1 DATPTIAGATSF
13 KLIEGVS
20 LFPNDS
26 EEFSLRMWV
35 DEATTTVQGA
45 NKTFQSKITV
55 GSSIVT
61 MPVNLTI
68 KMPTTPSKSYN
79 TNFSGATWNHKLG
92 GIKINE
98 LNNTKQI
105 ISLTPKTESTVN
117 LASYIMGL
125 GESAGVYNEPSTD
138 YRYQGEDPDN
148 FIYFNNE
155 LWRIIGVFSDNTHGK
170 TGEKLVKIIR
180 NDSLGAFAWAKN
192 NVNNW
197 PASSLYALLNTN
209 YYNGVDESTLTNCYQ
224 YSNTIPGVCN
234 FKKRGITNATYR
246 NMIENVTWH
255 LGGISSMSNVNEVYS
270 AERGTTVETLGYIG
284 LMHASDYGYSVLVS
298 NCSRTTSLGSYNND
312 NCGGKAWLRG
322 DGYEWTLFPRSS
334 NSSGVGRVSI
344 SGGVDNY
351 HGADSGYATRPVL
364 YLNSSVEKLSGT
376 GSILD
381 PYIIMN

>member
-1 DATPTIAGATSF
+1 MKKKLGVIILIIIIIFTILLSF
-13 KLIEGVS
+13 KKKDNYYKYDDNSYIAVVVDGES
-20 LFPNDS
+20 LPSIPVKGNYSVKSVCSGGKAKWNYDDW
-26 EEFSLRMWV
+26 SLEVTNIINTARCLL
-35 DEATTTVQGA
+35 TFTTVE
-45 NKTFQSKITV
+45 
-55 GSSIVT
+55 
-61 MPVNLTI
+61 P
-68 KMPTTPSKSYN
+68 
-79 TNFSGATWNHKLG
+79 
-92 GIKINE
+92 
-98 LNNTKQI
+98 
-105 ISLTPKTESTVN
+105 VN

-125 GESAGVYNEPSTD
+125 GTSAGVYNEPSTD

-192 NVNNW
+192 NENNW

-224 YSNTIPGVCN
+224 YSTTIAGVCN

-255 LGGISSMSNVNEVYS
+255 LGGISSMSNVNDVYS
-270 AERGTTVETLGYIG
+270 AERGTTVYSGRPTETLGYIG
-284 LMHASDYGYSVLVS
+284 LMYASDYGYSVLAS
-298 NCSRTTSLGSYNND
+298 NCSRTTSLGSYNNA

-322 DGYEWTLFPRSS
+322 DGYEWILFPHSS
-334 NSSGVGRVSI
+334 NSNNVWSVSI
-344 SGGVDNY
+344 YGNVNY
-351 HGADSGYATRPVL
+351 SNAYNGYATRPVL